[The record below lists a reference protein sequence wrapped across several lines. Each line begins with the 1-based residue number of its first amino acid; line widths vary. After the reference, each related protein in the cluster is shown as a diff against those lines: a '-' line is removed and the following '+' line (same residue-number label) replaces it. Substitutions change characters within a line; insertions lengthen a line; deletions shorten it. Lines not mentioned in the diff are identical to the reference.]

1 MDKWTRIK
9 VGRNRIRYS
18 QAVSRYFSRIPQPSH
33 RHEWVKKLKISWI
46 NLCDQSAGYHLS
58 RRASRS
64 WRGHFHSSRM
74 SGNSTLLLPSP
85 TSVLVNSSV
94 LNASPSWPL
103 PAWDAPA
110 FTEAARF
117 RVIATLVLF
126 VFAAISNLSVVLSV
140 TRGRGRRLAAH
151 LRPLIGSLACADL
164 VMTFVVMPLDA
175 AWNVTVQWYAG
186 DGACKLLCFLKL
198 FAMHSV
204 AFILV
209 VVSLDRHH
217 AILHPLDALDAGRR
231 NRRMLLA
238 AWTLSLLLASPQLFI
253 FRAIKAEGVDFV
265 QCATHGSFQQRWQE
279 TAYNMFHFIT
289 LYVFPLLV
297 MSCCYTRILVEINR
311 QMHRSK
317 NKGEPCLR
325 RSGTD
330 MIPKARMKTLKMTI
344 IIVAS
349 FVICWTPY
357 YLLGIWYWF
366 QPKMLQ
372 TWPAACV
379 GGTRML
385 HPSLWSS
392 SLAIGEELLSQT
404 WEVVTNQLDN
414 RYKRL
419 QEPKMYLCHK
429 GGVLQTTFTFHRG
442 RTSKYTLI
450 RTHGCYKFNI

>member
-1 MDKWTRIK
+1 
-9 VGRNRIRYS
+9 
-18 QAVSRYFSRIPQPSH
+18 
-33 RHEWVKKLKISWI
+33 
-46 NLCDQSAGYHLS
+46 
-58 RRASRS
+58 
-64 WRGHFHSSRM
+64 M

-85 TSVLVNSSV
+85 ASIFVNLPLLS
-94 LNASPSWPL
+94 ASPTWLQP
-103 PAWDAPA
+103 PWKAPA

-140 TRGRGRRLAAH
+140 TRGRGQHLASH
-151 LRPLIGSLACADL
+151 LRPLIGSLASADL

-175 AWNVTVQWYAG
+175 AWNLTVQWYAG
-186 DGACKLLCFLKL
+186 NGMCKILCFLKL
-198 FAMHSV
+198 FAMHAV

-217 AILHPLDALDAGRR
+217 AILHPLDALDVGRR
-231 NRRMLLA
+231 NRRMLLT

-265 QCATHGSFQQRWQE
+265 QCVTHGSFQQHWQE
-279 TAYNMFHFIT
+279 TAYNMFHFVT
-289 LYVFPLLV
+289 LYVFPLFV
-297 MSCCYTRILVEINR
+297 MSFCYTHILVEINR

-317 NKGEPCLR
+317 DKGGEPCLR

-366 QPKMLQ
+366 QPQMLQ
-372 TWPAACV
+372 VIPEYVHHAFFVFGNLNTCCDPV
-379 GGTRML
+379 IYGLFT
-385 HPSLWSS
+385 PSFRADLASCLCWRNQKASPK
-392 SLAIGEELLSQT
+392 SLDQFSCHRRGASGEAESDLGSGDQPIGQ
-404 WEVVTNQLDN
+404 Q
-414 RYKRL
+414 
-419 QEPKMYLCHK
+419 
-429 GGVLQTTFTFHRG
+429 
-442 RTSKYTLI
+442 I
-450 RTHGCYKFNI
+450 